1 MNTDNRLISNTTLTK
16 EFSLARDLFNFT
28 LHDFREI
35 TIIAMKASFLPH
47 LDRKVMIKDIA
58 QEFETSFGV
67 MPEFIDKK

>member
-1 MNTDNRLISNTTLTK
+1 
-16 EFSLARDLFNFT
+16 
-28 LHDFREI
+28 
-35 TIIAMKASFLPH
+35 MKASFLPH